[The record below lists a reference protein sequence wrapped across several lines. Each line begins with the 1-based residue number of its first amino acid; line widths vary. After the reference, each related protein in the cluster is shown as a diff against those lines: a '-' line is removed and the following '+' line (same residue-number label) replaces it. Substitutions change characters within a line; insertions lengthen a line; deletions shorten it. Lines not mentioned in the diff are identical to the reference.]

1 MHLIWNHTTDEG
13 GGIMKKLLL
22 VILMVVLTVFSFA
35 QRRVT
40 ITMTAGAVGKE
51 LEVLYA
57 QLDRFM
63 KANPD
68 IKVSVMPMPN
78 SSTERHDLYV
88 TYLAAGE
95 KEPTV
100 LMLDVIW
107 PAEFAPYLEDLTN
120 DRAYFELDKFLP
132 GTVKS
137 ATVNGRIVAIPWFT
151 DAGLLYYRKDLL
163 EKYGFKNPPKTWDEL
178 VRMAKTITAKE
189 KNMYGFVWQGAR
201 YEGLVCNFMEYLISF
216 GGDVLDE
223 AGNVVINSPAAVR
236 ALQFMVDLIYKENVS
251 PRAVTTYMEEEARRV
266 FQNGQAVFMRNW
278 PYAWSLLNDR
288 KESKVAGKVGVAP
301 LPAGPARRSAATLG
315 GWMLGINKNATPEE
329 KEAAKKLIKFL
340 TSYDEQLYKAV
351 NAGQNPT
358 REAVYKDAQLKKA
371 APFMVELYGVF
382 INAEPRPRT
391 AKYSELSDVMQKY
404 IHAALTRQMS
414 AQKAIEEMAKELNR
428 VLGK

>member
-1 MHLIWNHTTDEG
+1 MR
-13 GGIMKKLLL
+13 KFVFVALLL
-22 VILMVVLTVFSFA
+22 VLSVVAFS
-35 QRRVT
+35 RVT

-88 TYLAAGE
+88 TYLASGE

-107 PAEFAPYLEDLTN
+107 PAEFAPYLEDLTA
-120 DRAYFELDKFLP
+120 DKAYFELDKFLP
-132 GTVKS
+132 GTVKA
-137 ATVNGRIVAIPWFT
+137 ATVGGKIVAVPWFT

-178 VRMAKTITAKE
+178 VTIAKTITAKE
-189 KNMYGFVWQGAR
+189 KNVVGFVWQGAR
-201 YEGLVCNFMEYLISF
+201 YEGLVCDFMEYLISF
-216 GGDVLDE
+216 GGDVLDD
-223 AGNVVINSPAAVR
+223 AGNVIVNSPASVK
-236 ALQFMVDLIYKENVS
+236 ALQFMVDLIYKEKVS
-251 PRAVTTYMEEEARRV
+251 PQAVTTYMEEEARRK
-266 FQNGQAVFMRNW
+266 FQNGEAVFMRNW
-278 PYAWSLLNDR
+278 PYAWSLLNDP
-288 KESKVAGKVGVAP
+288 KDSKVAGKVGVAP
-301 LPAGPARRSAATLG
+301 LPAGPSGKSAATLG

-329 KEAAKKLIKFL
+329 KAAAKKLVKFL
-340 TSYDEQLYKAV
+340 TSYDEQLYKAI

-358 REAVYKDAQLKKA
+358 MMDVYKNAELKKA
-371 APFMVELYGVF
+371 APFMVELYGMF
-382 INAEPRPRT
+382 INAAPRPRT
-391 AKYSELSDVMQKY
+391 AKYSEISDVIQKY
-404 IHAALTRQMS
+404 AHAALTQQMT
-414 AQKAIEEMAKELNR
+414 AQKAIEEMAKELNK

>member
-1 MHLIWNHTTDEG
+1 MRKVVLFA
-13 GGIMKKLLL
+13 LLL
-22 VILMVVLTVFSFA
+22 VLSVVAFS
-35 QRRVT
+35 RVT

-88 TYLAAGE
+88 TYLASGE

-107 PAEFAPYLEDLTN
+107 PAEFAPYLEDLSA
-120 DRAYFELDKFLP
+120 DKSYFELDKFLP
-132 GTVKS
+132 GTVKA
-137 ATVNGRIVAIPWFT
+137 ATVGGKIVAIPWFT

-178 VRMAKTITAKE
+178 VKIAKTITAKE
-189 KNMYGFVWQGAR
+189 KNIVGFVWQGAR
-201 YEGLVCNFMEYLISF
+201 YEGLVCDFMEYLISF
-216 GGDVLDE
+216 GGDVLDD
-223 AGNVVINSPAAVR
+223 AGNVIINSPAAVK
-236 ALQFMVDLIYKENVS
+236 ALQFMVDLIYKEKIS
-251 PRAVTTYMEEEARRV
+251 PQAVTTYMEEEARRK
-266 FQNGQAVFMRNW
+266 FQNGEAVFMRNW
-278 PYAWSLLNDR
+278 PYAWSLLNNP

-301 LPAGPARRSAATLG
+301 LPAGPSGKSAATLG
-315 GWMLGINKNATPEE
+315 GWMLGINKNATEEE
-329 KEAAKKLIKFL
+329 KAAAKKLVKFL
-340 TSYDEQLYKAV
+340 TSYDEQLYKAI

-358 REAVYKDAQLKKA
+358 MMDVYKNPELKKA
-371 APFMVELYGVF
+371 APFMVELYGMF
-382 INAEPRPRT
+382 INAAPRPRT
-391 AKYSELSDVMQKY
+391 AKYSEISDVIQKY
-404 IHAALTRQMS
+404 THAALTQQMS
-414 AQKAIEEMAKELNR
+414 PQKAIEEMAKELNK